1 MVHENAIEASS
12 SVTSNLIL
20 ASFDASSFS
29 NDSEQ
34 TERTLRT
41 DTTYLELT
49 RSNFLMDELSQTNL
63 TFKLKNSLE
72 REFKIDIEFLNDFD
86 ERKFS
91 LQIPVSSGTKQ
102 KPITVET
109 NVVIE
114 IPELATFTEA
124 TKIIYTISMLPGEK
138 KLVPENEGTLEL
150 QSDATYFLDF

>member
-1 MVHENAIEASS
+1 
-12 SVTSNLIL
+12 
-20 ASFDASSFS
+20 
-29 NDSEQ
+29 
-34 TERTLRT
+34 
-41 DTTYLELT
+41 
-49 RSNFLMDELSQTNL
+49 MDELSQTNL

-72 REFKIDIEFLNDFD
+72 REFKIDIAFLNDFD
-86 ERKFS
+86 ELKFS